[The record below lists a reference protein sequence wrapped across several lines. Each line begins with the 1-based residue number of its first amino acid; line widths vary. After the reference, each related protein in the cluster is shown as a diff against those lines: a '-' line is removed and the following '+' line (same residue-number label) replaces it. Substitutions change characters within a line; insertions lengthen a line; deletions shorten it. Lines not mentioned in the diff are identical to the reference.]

1 MLHIHVWQIL
11 YHTYMVCI
19 RYVIQTFKSC
29 VGRVDPLVPFD
40 WSYVKH
46 TCMIM
51 ILCHIYMCDWSSCH
65 RFMYSIKYMPHIYG
79 IHQNWHCVGRVDPSE
94 GSIWLELY
102 WIHAILCVYLM
113 GGGIISGFGGGVIKM
128 NDLVTKS
135 EGGGGRE
142 SLIIVHPGV
151 CLWGG
156 GEDYI
161 R

>member
-94 GSIWLELY
+94 GSIWLELH

-113 GGGIISGFGGGVIKM
+113 GGGIISGFGGGVIKI
-128 NDLVTKS
+128 L
-135 EGGGGRE
+135 
-142 SLIIVHPGV
+142 
-151 CLWGG
+151 
-156 GEDYI
+156 YI
-161 R
+161 PRGCMI